1 MCEITGVDMMGSVS
15 TRRTFFPSVLLP
27 SRLGPS
33 STTSP
38 ASTSGLRYEFL
49 WLASLPSTLAPLPF
63 PLSLLPDLPSRLLPP
78 GSLCFSFLNGFE
90 KDFRKSISVVGRC
103 RSCWGWRAD
112 GLVVL
117 NQDWSVSS
125 AQKMLWTMH
134 LLQSDCHTLLF
145 VGSHPLCITTDL
157 NRIDICFCLSIPSIN
172 YLSIATPDAKY
183 FNWTPHWP
191 HRPLML
197 SSTRTAGTSQNL
209 MPTEY

>member
-112 GLVVL
+112 VLVVS
-117 NQDWSVSS
+117 NRDRSVSS
-125 AQKMLWTMH
+125 AQKMLCTTVH
-134 LLQSDCHTLLF
+134 PLQSDCHKLLF
-145 VGSHPLCITTDL
+145 MGGHPLWTTTDL
-157 NRIDICFCLSIPSIN
+157 NRIDIQFV
-172 YLSIATPDAKY
+172 
-183 FNWTPHWP
+183 
-191 HRPLML
+191 
-197 SSTRTAGTSQNL
+197 
-209 MPTEY
+209 